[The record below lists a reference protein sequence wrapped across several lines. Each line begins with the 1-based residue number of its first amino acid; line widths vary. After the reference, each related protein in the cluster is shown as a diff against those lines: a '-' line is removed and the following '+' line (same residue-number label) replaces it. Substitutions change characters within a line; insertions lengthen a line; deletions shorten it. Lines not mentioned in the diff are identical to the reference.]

1 MDAKRFG
8 LSALV
13 EWLLA
18 AAAVVAVLA
27 LGAVTMRQVRAV
39 TAVTPVIAREVPP
52 SATPAPAAVPPGAIS
67 LPMLVFSDGKE
78 VRVGETLSE
87 VVARIGRGAGAP
99 SIERAP
105 NGERVTR
112 AYEYGGRL
120 FQLVFEPFGRN
131 EEPRLVAIYR

>member
-8 LSALV
+8 FGAIV

-18 AAAVVAVLA
+18 AGCVVAVLA
-27 LGAVTMRQVRAV
+27 AGAVVMRQVRTVA
-39 TAVTPVIAREVPP
+39 TVTPVIARE
-52 SATPAPAAVPPGAIS
+52 APAALIAAPAAIPPGAIS
-67 LPMLVFSDGKE
+67 LPFLVFTDGKE
-78 VRVGETLSE
+78 VRVGESLSD
-87 VVARIGRGAGAP
+87 VVSRIGRGVGIP
-99 SIERAP
+99 SVERAP

-120 FQLVFEPFGRN
+120 FQLVFEPFARD